1 MTEPSGESRRSH
13 GMSLGLAAV
22 LLLAAVVVLG
32 AFFLDLD
39 EAGWIQRIEDEIRA
53 WGPFGVVAS
62 IGLMVVHSF
71 VPFPA
76 EFVAIANGML
86 FGVVWGVVITWTGA
100 MLGAFAAFGLARL
113 LGRPFVAK
121 VVRGKNN
128 WRRIDQW
135 TAEQG
140 WQVLLISRFI
150 PVIAFNLVNYAAGLT
165 GVSWL
170 TFAWTTALGILPAIV
185 LMVLAGAHIDVMGW
199 ELWLLLAGAILL
211 LCLVLRAKLATR
223 PPTERDE
230 T

>member
-1 MTEPSGESRRSH
+1 MTGPDDGSRLRR

-22 LLLAAVVVLG
+22 VLLAAVAILG
-32 AFFLDLD
+32 VFFLDLD
-39 EAGWIQRIEDEIRA
+39 EVVSVRRIEDEILS

-62 IGLMVVHSF
+62 IALMVVHSF

-76 EFVAIANGML
+76 EFVAVANGML
-86 FGVVWGVVITWTGA
+86 FGVVWGVAITWTGA

-121 VVRGKNN
+121 VVRGKDN

-135 TAEQG
+135 TVDQG

-170 TFAWTTALGILPAIV
+170 TFTWTTALGILPATV
-185 LMVLAGAHIDVMGW
+185 LMVLAGAHIEVMGW
-199 ELWLLLAGAILL
+199 QTWLLVAGAVLL
-211 LCLVLRAKLATR
+211 LCLVLRAKFASR
-223 PPTERDE
+223 EESGRDG

>member
-76 EFVAIANGML
+76 EFVAVANGML

-113 LGRPFVAK
+113 LGRPFVAR
-121 VVRGKNN
+121 VVRGKDN

-135 TAEQG
+135 TVDQG

-170 TFAWTTALGILPAIV
+170 TFAWTTALGILPV
-185 LMVLAGAHIDVMGW
+185 TV
-199 ELWLLLAGAILL
+199 
-211 LCLVLRAKLATR
+211 
-223 PPTERDE
+223 
-230 T
+230 

>member
-1 MTEPSGESRRSH
+1 MTGPDDGSRLRR

-22 LLLAAVVVLG
+22 VLLAAVAILG
-32 AFFLDLD
+32 VFFLDLD
-39 EAGWIQRIEDEIRA
+39 EAISVQLIEDEILS

-62 IGLMVVHSF
+62 IALMVVHSF

-76 EFVAIANGML
+76 EFVAVANGML
-86 FGVVWGVVITWTGA
+86 FGVVWGIVITWTGA

-121 VVRGKNN
+121 VVRGKDN

-135 TAEQG
+135 TVDQG

-170 TFAWTTALGILPAIV
+170 TFAWTTALGILPATV

-199 ELWLLLAGAILL
+199 QTWLLVAGAVLL
-211 LCLVLRAKLATR
+211 LCLVLRAKFASR
-223 PPTERDE
+223 EESGRDG

>member
-1 MTEPSGESRRSH
+1 MTGPDHAPRFSR
-13 GMSLGLAAV
+13 GMLLGLAAV
-22 LLLAAVVVLG
+22 VLLAAVAILG
-32 AFFLDLD
+32 VFFLDLD
-39 EAGWIQRIEDEIRA
+39 EGVWVQQIEDEILS

-62 IGLMVVHSF
+62 IALMVVHSF

-86 FGVVWGVVITWTGA
+86 FGVVWGVAITWTGA

-121 VVRGKNN
+121 VVRGKDN
-128 WRRIDQW
+128 WRRIDEW
-135 TAEQG
+135 TADQG

-150 PVIAFNLVNYAAGLT
+150 PVSAFNLVNYAAGLT

-170 TFAWTTALGILPAIV
+170 TFAWTTALGILPATV
-185 LMVLAGAHIDVMGW
+185 LMVLAGAHFDVMGW
-199 ELWLLLAGAILL
+199 QTWLLVAGAVLL
-211 LCLVLRAKLATR
+211 LCLVLRAKFAAR
-223 PPTERDE
+223 PPTGGNE

>member
-1 MTEPSGESRRSH
+1 MTGSDDAPRVSH
-13 GMSLGLAAV
+13 GMSLGLVAV
-22 LLLAAVVVLG
+22 GLLAAVAILG
-32 AFFLDLD
+32 VFFLDLD
-39 EAGWIQRIEDEIRA
+39 EVVSVQQIEDEILS

-62 IGLMVVHSF
+62 IALMVVHSF

-76 EFVAIANGML
+76 EFVAVANGML

-100 MLGAFAAFGLARL
+100 MLGAVAAFGLARL

-121 VVRGKNN
+121 MVRGKDN

-135 TAEQG
+135 TVDQG

-170 TFAWTTALGILPAIV
+170 TFAWTTALGILPAVV
-185 LMVLAGAHIDVMGW
+185 LMVLAGAHIEVMGW
-199 ELWLLLAGAILL
+199 Q
-211 LCLVLRAKLATR
+211 T
-223 PPTERDE
+223 
-230 T
+230 

>member
-1 MTEPSGESRRSH
+1 MTGPDHAPRFSR

-22 LLLAAVVVLG
+22 VLLAAVAILG
-32 AFFLDLD
+32 VFFLDLD
-39 EAGWIQRIEDEIRA
+39 EGVWVQQIEDEILS

-62 IGLMVVHSF
+62 IALMVVHSF

-86 FGVVWGVVITWTGA
+86 FGVVWGVAITWTGA

-121 VVRGKNN
+121 VVRGKDN
-128 WRRIDQW
+128 WRRIDEW
-135 TAEQG
+135 TADQG

-170 TFAWTTALGILPAIV
+170 TFAWTTALGILPATV

-199 ELWLLLAGAILL
+199 QTWLLVAGAVLL
-211 LCLVLRAKLATR
+211 LCLVLRAKFTTR
-223 PPTERDE
+223 PPTGGNE

>member
-1 MTEPSGESRRSH
+1 
-13 GMSLGLAAV
+13 MSLGLAAV
-22 LLLAAVVVLG
+22 VLLAAVAILG
-32 AFFLDLD
+32 VFFLDLD
-39 EAGWIQRIEDEIRA
+39 EVVSVRRIEDEILS

-62 IGLMVVHSF
+62 IALMVVHSF

-76 EFVAIANGML
+76 EFVAVANGML
-86 FGVVWGVVITWTGA
+86 FGVVWGVAVTWTGA

-113 LGRPFVAK
+113 LGRPFVAR
-121 VVRGKNN
+121 VVRGRDN

-135 TAEQG
+135 TVDQG

-170 TFAWTTALGILPAIV
+170 TFAWTTALGILPVTV
-185 LMVLAGAHIDVMGW
+185 LMVLAGAHIEVMGW
-199 ELWLLLAGAILL
+199 QTWLLVAGAVLL
-211 LCLVLRAKLATR
+211 LCLVLRAKFTTR
-223 PPTERDE
+223 PPTGGNE

>member
-1 MTEPSGESRRSH
+1 
-13 GMSLGLAAV
+13 MSIGLVAV
-22 LLLAAVVVLG
+22 ALLAAVAILG
-32 AFFLDLD
+32 VFFLDLD
-39 EAGWIQRIEDEIRA
+39 EVVSVQRIEDEILS
-53 WGPFGVVAS
+53 WGPLGVVAS
-62 IGLMVVHSF
+62 IALMVVHSF

-86 FGVVWGVVITWTGA
+86 FGVVWGVAITWTGA

-121 VVRGKNN
+121 VVRGKDN

-135 TAEQG
+135 TADRG

-170 TFAWTTALGILPAIV
+170 TFAWTTALGILPVTV

-199 ELWLLLAGAILL
+199 QTWLLVAGAVLL
-211 LCLVLRAKLATR
+211 LCFVLRAKFATR
-223 PPTERDE
+223 PPTGGNE